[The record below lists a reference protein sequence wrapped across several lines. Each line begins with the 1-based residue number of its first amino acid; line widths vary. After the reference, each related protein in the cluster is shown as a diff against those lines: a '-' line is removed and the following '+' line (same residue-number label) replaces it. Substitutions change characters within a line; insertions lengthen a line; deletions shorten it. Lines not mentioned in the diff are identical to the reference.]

1 MCSVFYLKKRVVIQ
15 FHSRINS
22 LFSFEAI
29 FQKITRCFFNFC
41 QDARFSMCLK
51 TTTII
56 SVMHVSKKIME
67 VENVVLKPQKRKKL
81 RRLKKRKY
89 CALFGGD
96 RAGDNEIPVKQR
108 RTKTA
113 APENTT
119 QFIMADKEVTEP
131 FYTIPSPSASPSSHC
146 TSSPGSIRGT
156 PLSERDMAFDSTE
169 EDLVRDFEELDFDLD
184 YFQKDYEATYNR
196 IQEESLLSL
205 SKSELVSRYRE
216 LEGKEE
222 ILQKRCDELAKRC
235 THEAEEEGSI
245 SRFPA
250 LAEKSADEDTL
261 LQHLEKLQRENE
273 SLAEEN
279 SRLKALKCSTIGL
292 ARLS

>member
-1 MCSVFYLKKRVVIQ
+1 
-15 FHSRINS
+15 
-22 LFSFEAI
+22 
-29 FQKITRCFFNFC
+29 
-41 QDARFSMCLK
+41 MCLK
-51 TTTII
+51 TTTVR
-56 SVMHVSKKIME
+56 VMHVSKKIME

-81 RRLKKRKY
+81 RRFKKRKY
-89 CALFGGD
+89 CALFGVD
-96 RAGDNEIPVKQR
+96 RVGDNEIPVKQR

-131 FYTIPSPSASPSSHC
+131 FYAIPSPSASPSSHC

-156 PLSERDMAFDSTE
+156 PLSERDLAFDSAE

-205 SKSELVSRYRE
+205 SKSELVSRFRE

-222 ILQKRCDELAKRC
+222 ILQKRCNELAKKC
-235 THEAEEEGSI
+235 THKAEEEKEESI

-250 LAEKSADEDTL
+250 LAENSADEDSL
-261 LQHLEKLQRENE
+261 LLHLKKLQRENE

-292 ARLS
+292 ARPS

>member
-1 MCSVFYLKKRVVIQ
+1 
-15 FHSRINS
+15 
-22 LFSFEAI
+22 
-29 FQKITRCFFNFC
+29 
-41 QDARFSMCLK
+41 MCLK
-51 TTTII
+51 TTTV

-67 VENVVLKPQKRKKL
+67 VENVVFKPQKRKKL
-81 RRLKKRKY
+81 RRMKKRKY
-89 CALFGGD
+89 CALFGVD

-156 PLSERDMAFDSTE
+156 PLSERDIAFDSAE

-222 ILQKRCDELAKRC
+222 ILQKRCDELAKWC
-235 THEAEEEGSI
+235 THKEEKEEESV

-261 LQHLEKLQRENE
+261 LLHLEKLQRENE

>member
-1 MCSVFYLKKRVVIQ
+1 
-15 FHSRINS
+15 
-22 LFSFEAI
+22 
-29 FQKITRCFFNFC
+29 
-41 QDARFSMCLK
+41 MCLK
-51 TTTII
+51 TTTV

-67 VENVVLKPQKRKKL
+67 VENVVLKLQKRKKL

-89 CALFGGD
+89 CALFGVD

-119 QFIMADKEVTEP
+119 QFIMADKEVNEP

-156 PLSERDMAFDSTE
+156 PLSERDLAFDSAE

-184 YFQKDYEATYNR
+184 YFHKDYEATYNR
-196 IQEESLLSL
+196 IQEESLLAL
-205 SKSELVSRYRE
+205 SKSELVSKYRE

-222 ILQKRCDELAKRC
+222 ILQKRCDELAKSCR
-235 THEAEEEGSI
+235 HEAEEEEPI
-245 SRFPA
+245 RFPA

-261 LQHLEKLQRENE
+261 LFHLEKLRRENE
-273 SLAEEN
+273 SLVEEN
-279 SRLKALKCSTIGL
+279 SRLKALKCSSIGL

>member
-1 MCSVFYLKKRVVIQ
+1 M
-15 FHSRINS
+15 
-22 LFSFEAI
+22 FSFEAL
-29 FQKITRCFFNFC
+29 FQKITRCFVNFC

-51 TTTII
+51 TTTV

-81 RRLKKRKY
+81 RRFKKRKY
-89 CALFGGD
+89 CALFGVD
-96 RAGDNEIPVKQR
+96 RAGDNEIPMKQR

-131 FYTIPSPSASPSSHC
+131 LYTIPSPSASPSSHC

-156 PLSERDMAFDSTE
+156 PLSERDLAFDSTE

-205 SKSELVSRYRE
+205 SKSELVSRFRE

-222 ILQKRCDELAKRC
+222 ILQKRCNELAKRC
-235 THEAEEEGSI
+235 THEAEEEEI
-245 SRFPA
+245 PA
-250 LAEKSADEDTL
+250 LAENSADEDSL
-261 LQHLEKLQRENE
+261 LLHLEKLRRENE

>member
-1 MCSVFYLKKRVVIQ
+1 
-15 FHSRINS
+15 
-22 LFSFEAI
+22 
-29 FQKITRCFFNFC
+29 
-41 QDARFSMCLK
+41 MCLK
-51 TTTII
+51 TTTVG
-56 SVMHVSKKIME
+56 VMHVSKKIME

-89 CALFGGD
+89 CALFGVD
-96 RAGDNEIPVKQR
+96 RAGENEIPVKQR
-108 RTKTA
+108 KTKTA

-131 FYTIPSPSASPSSHC
+131 FYIIPSPSASPSSHC

-156 PLSERDMAFDSTE
+156 PLSERDLSFDSAE

-222 ILQKRCDELAKRC
+222 ILQKRCNELAKRS
-235 THEAEEEGSI
+235 THEVEEEEESI

-261 LQHLEKLQRENE
+261 LLHLEKLQRENE

>member
-1 MCSVFYLKKRVVIQ
+1 M
-15 FHSRINS
+15 
-22 LFSFEAI
+22 FSFEAP
-29 FQKITRCFFNFC
+29 FQKITRCVLNVG
-41 QDARFSMCLK
+41 QDEISMCLK
-51 TTTII
+51 PTTVTC
-56 SVMHVSKKIME
+56 VMHVSKKIME

-89 CALFGGD
+89 CTLFGVD
-96 RAGDNEIPVKQR
+96 RTCENQIPVKQR

-131 FYTIPSPSASPSSHC
+131 FYVIPSPSASPSSHC

-156 PLSERDMAFDSTE
+156 PLSERDLAFDSAE

-184 YFQKDYEATYNR
+184 FFQRDYEATYSR
-196 IQEESLLSL
+196 IQEESLLAL
-205 SKSELVSRYRE
+205 SKGELVSRYRE

-222 ILQKRCDELAKRC
+222 NLQKRCDELAIGTQEHTDSSSCPK
-235 THEAEEEGSI
+235 
-245 SRFPA
+245 PA
-250 LAEKSADEDTL
+250 HAEKFLYENTL
-261 LQHLEKLQRENE
+261 LQRLEKLQRENE

-279 SRLKALKCSTIGL
+279 SRLKALKCSSVGL

>member
-1 MCSVFYLKKRVVIQ
+1 
-15 FHSRINS
+15 
-22 LFSFEAI
+22 
-29 FQKITRCFFNFC
+29 
-41 QDARFSMCLK
+41 
-51 TTTII
+51 
-56 SVMHVSKKIME
+56 ME
-67 VENVVLKPQKRKKL
+67 VQNVVLKPQKRKKL

-89 CALFGGD
+89 CALFGVD
-96 RAGDNEIPVKQR
+96 RAAENEIPVKQR
-108 RTKTA
+108 KTKTA

-131 FYTIPSPSASPSSHC
+131 FYTIPSPSASPSIHC

-156 PLSERDMAFDSTE
+156 PLSERDLSFDSAE

-222 ILQKRCDELAKRC
+222 ILQKRCNELAKRC
-235 THEAEEEGSI
+235 THEVEEEEGPI

-261 LQHLEKLQRENE
+261 LLHLEKLQRENE

-279 SRLKALKCSTIGL
+279 SRLKAPKCSTIGL

>member
-1 MCSVFYLKKRVVIQ
+1 
-15 FHSRINS
+15 
-22 LFSFEAI
+22 
-29 FQKITRCFFNFC
+29 
-41 QDARFSMCLK
+41 MCLK
-51 TTTII
+51 TTTV

-89 CALFGGD
+89 CALFGVD
-96 RAGDNEIPVKQR
+96 RVGDNHIPVKQR

-131 FYTIPSPSASPSSHC
+131 FYTIPSPSTSPSSHC

-156 PLSERDMAFDSTE
+156 PLSERDLAFDSAE

-184 YFQKDYEATYNR
+184 YFHKDYEATYNR
-196 IQEESLLSL
+196 IQEESLLAL
-205 SKSELVSRYRE
+205 SKSELVSKYRE

-235 THEAEEEGSI
+235 PHEAEEEEPI
-245 SRFPA
+245 RFPA
-250 LAEKSADEDTL
+250 LAEKYADEDTL
-261 LQHLEKLQRENE
+261 LFHLEKLRRENE
-273 SLAEEN
+273 SLVEEN
-279 SRLKALKCSTIGL
+279 SRLKALKCSSVGL

>member
-1 MCSVFYLKKRVVIQ
+1 
-15 FHSRINS
+15 
-22 LFSFEAI
+22 
-29 FQKITRCFFNFC
+29 
-41 QDARFSMCLK
+41 MCLK
-51 TTTII
+51 TTTVR
-56 SVMHVSKKIME
+56 VMHVSKKIME

-89 CALFGGD
+89 FALFGVD

-131 FYTIPSPSASPSSHC
+131 FYVIPSPSASPSSHC

-156 PLSERDMAFDSTE
+156 PLSERDLAFDSAE

-196 IQEESLLSL
+196 IQEESLLAL
-205 SKSELVSRYRE
+205 SKSELVCRYRE

-235 THEAEEEGSI
+235 TQEEEQEAPT

-250 LAEKSADEDTL
+250 HAEKSVDENTL
-261 LQHLEKLQRENE
+261 LLHLEKLQQENE

-279 SRLKALKCSTIGL
+279 SRLKALKCSSIGL

>member
-1 MCSVFYLKKRVVIQ
+1 
-15 FHSRINS
+15 
-22 LFSFEAI
+22 
-29 FQKITRCFFNFC
+29 
-41 QDARFSMCLK
+41 MCLK
-51 TTTII
+51 TTTV

-67 VENVVLKPQKRKKL
+67 VENVVFKPQKRKKL
-81 RRLKKRKY
+81 RRMKKRKY
-89 CALFGGD
+89 CALFGVD

-156 PLSERDMAFDSTE
+156 PLSERDIAFDSAE

-222 ILQKRCDELAKRC
+222 ILQKRCDELAK
-235 THEAEEEGSI
+235 EESV

-261 LQHLEKLQRENE
+261 LLHLEKLQRENE

>member
-1 MCSVFYLKKRVVIQ
+1 
-15 FHSRINS
+15 
-22 LFSFEAI
+22 
-29 FQKITRCFFNFC
+29 
-41 QDARFSMCLK
+41 MCLK
-51 TTTII
+51 ATTVTC
-56 SVMHVSKKIME
+56 VMHVGKKIME

-89 CALFGGD
+89 CALFGVD
-96 RAGDNEIPVKQR
+96 RTCENDRPVKQR

-131 FYTIPSPSASPSSHC
+131 FYVIPSPSASPTSHC

-156 PLSERDMAFDSTE
+156 PPSERDLAFDSAE

-184 YFQKDYEATYNR
+184 FFQRDYEATYNR
-196 IQEESLLSL
+196 IQEESLLAL
-205 SKSELVSRYRE
+205 PKTELVSRFRE

-222 ILQKRCDELAKRC
+222 SLQKRCDELAKCC
-235 THEAEEEGSI
+235 THEHEES
-245 SRFPA
+245 SFPA
-250 LAEKSADEDTL
+250 HEGRSLGENTL
-261 LQHLEKLQRENE
+261 LQRLEKLQRENE

-279 SRLKALKCSTIGL
+279 SRLKALKCSSVGF